1 MKKFP
6 PLLLLL
12 CLFFTACSGPAS
24 DPPLS
29 GPSASESLRPVPDVA
44 PMVARLVTLDGA
56 KDLTADMRMTAENES
71 GKREQVDFRLQRKN
85 AEGRAMTFLTV
96 LSPKEDADKA
106 ILAIEPADGP
116 TEAYSYL
123 AGLRKLAR
131 MNSDRQLGF
140 RGAKVTIQELLA
152 MQLGQYDFEPGQR
165 ASLAGESL
173 LKVEFKQKPF
183 RNLAFP
189 RIVGFFR
196 EADGQPARFELF
208 NSRDEI
214 LKQVTVTEVK
224 AIQNHQMITNVSIE
238 DLQQKLKLRLETRK
252 IEFDTGLSDDLFTQ
266 DRLKSHITSAGTK
279 LIQ

>member
-6 PLLLLL
+6 PLLLLF
-12 CLFFTACSGPAS
+12 CLFLSACSGSDTPA
-24 DPPLS
+24 S
-29 GPSASESLRPVPDVA
+29 GPSASESAKPVPDVA
-44 PMVARLVTLDGA
+44 PMITRLVTLDGA
-56 KDLTADMRMTAENES
+56 KDVTADMRMTAENDS

-85 AEGRAMTFLTV
+85 AEGKSLTFLTV
-96 LSPKEDADKA
+96 LSPKEDTDKA

-123 AGLRKLAR
+123 AGLKKLAK

-152 MQLGQYDFEPGQR
+152 MELGQYEFEPAQR
-165 ASLAGESL
+165 TMVGSESL
-173 LKVEFKQKPF
+173 LKVEFKQKSF

-196 EADGQPARFELF
+196 EQDGQPARFELY
-208 NSRDEI
+208 NSRDEL
-214 LKQVTVTEVK
+214 LKQVTVNEVK
-224 AIQNHQMITNVSIE
+224 TIQNRQMLTNVSI
-238 DLQQKLKLRLETRK
+238 DDQQQKLKLRLETRK
-252 IEFDTGLSDDLFTQ
+252 IEFDTGLSDNLFTQ
-266 DRLKSHITSAGTK
+266 DRLKSHITSAGNK

>member
-6 PLLLLL
+6 PLLLLF
-12 CLFFTACSGPAS
+12 CLFLSACSGSDTPA
-24 DPPLS
+24 S
-29 GPSASESLRPVPDVA
+29 GPSASESAKPVPDVA
-44 PMVARLVTLDGA
+44 PMITRLVTLDGA
-56 KDLTADMRMTAENES
+56 KDVTADMRMTAENDS

-85 AEGRAMTFLTV
+85 AEGKSLTFLTV
-96 LSPKEDADKA
+96 LSPKEDTDKA

-123 AGLRKLAR
+123 AGLKKLAK

-152 MQLGQYDFEPGQR
+152 MELGQYEFEPAQR
-165 ASLAGESL
+165 TMVGSESL
-173 LKVEFKQKPF
+173 LKVEFKQKSF

-196 EADGQPARFELF
+196 EQDGQPARFELY
-208 NSRDEI
+208 NSRDEL
-214 LKQVTVTEVK
+214 LKQVTVNEVK
-224 AIQNHQMITNVSIE
+224 TIQNRQMLTNVSIE
-238 DLQQKLKLRLETRK
+238 DQQQKLKLRLETRK
-252 IEFDTGLSDDLFTQ
+252 IEFDTGLSDNLFTQ
-266 DRLKSHITSAGTK
+266 DRLKSHITSAGNK